1 MGSLYFHIALVV
13 ANILFGASFSVYVSL
28 LHTSLSS
35 QQLFAIQ
42 LVVSALIFVP
52 AALTRRDFLRLT
64 LEDFGSIFIVA
75 LLVIFGWWY
84 MLLWGASYTNP
95 IDASTLSTLGP
106 IFTLITAIIV
116 QQRRAK
122 LYETMGFVIALLGA
136 GVLLFSRGDALIGD
150 GGEGY
155 GNALVLCAV
164 VAIAINTVL
173 ISPVLRKYGTTVVM
187 GWYYLIGVVLSLP
200 ILLSELPTIAW
211 HSFSIFERGELC
223 YIVLFG
229 TALPMY
235 LLYKGSEHL
244 STIHTALY
252 RYLQPIV
259 ATLLALI
266 RKQSHLDQENLIG
279 ATLIFLGV
287 IFIVLTTRAESSPHH
302 ALRRR

>member
-1 MGSLYFHIALVV
+1 
-13 ANILFGASFSVYVSL
+13 
-28 LHTSLSS
+28 
-35 QQLFAIQ
+35 
-42 LVVSALIFVP
+42 
-52 AALTRRDFLRLT
+52 
-64 LEDFGSIFIVA
+64 
-75 LLVIFGWWY
+75 
-84 MLLWGASYTNP
+84 
-95 IDASTLSTLGP
+95 
-106 IFTLITAIIV
+106 
-116 QQRRAK
+116 
-122 LYETMGFVIALLGA
+122 MGFVIALLGA

-211 HSFSIFERGELC
+211 RSFSIFERSELC